1 MKKLF
6 VCALAASM
14 FTACSQDETISQQ
27 SPMQISFA
35 NAFVNNATRA
45 LKAEDP
51 STTDQTLTA
60 FDVWGFMNNPS
71 GVIFE
76 GEDVTGSQGNFSY
89 ANTQYW
95 VANNDYYFAALAP
108 MNMSENN
115 LIVNVKKEAT
125 ADMFG
130 LGEITFNMQ
139 KADHANALDGSIDLL
154 YAAAV
159 RKLGSQ
165 IDDSPVKFEFK
176 HLLSKVKFTFKNGFT
191 NPNTKV
197 EVLDIQ
203 MKAPYGPGVINLNQ
217 QNWWS
222 TNQWLLERPNSQA
235 KFFKFGDAGKIAY
248 GSEQESANERL
259 LFPTSV
265 NHPAGIERSFNGYI
279 VTFTAKLWNGE
290 VVAGE
295 YQHEISLTGVDFVI
309 GHAYD
314 LVAELNSTNIDPS
327 GESLK
332 PIVFDVQEVKK
343 WDKGV
348 AAGVGANVATEAELH
363 AAAANGGN
371 IYLAADI
378 TLEKAVEIK
387 KNTTLNLNGHNLE
400 APSTD
405 AIVASGEDVKLII
418 NGEGNV
424 KAATV
429 EGGASGNA
437 VWAHG
442 GATVIINGG
451 NYYVGSD
458 PKSTTA
464 SKRNDC
470 IYAGRNAD
478 LSAGYIYI
486 YGGEFSVLE
495 DEYNY
500 ESEQYWVLNLNDKT
514 DSDIKVFGGTYKS
527 FDPSINKSENPKK
540 DFVAEGYKSVETETG
555 IWKVIA
561 E

>member
-45 LKAEDP
+45 VTATDP
-51 STTDQTLTA
+51 STTDESLTA

-76 GEDVTGSQGNFSY
+76 GEDVTGSKGNFSY
-89 ANTQYW
+89 VNTQYW
-95 VANNDYYFAALAP
+95 VANNTYYFAALAP
-108 MNMSENN
+108 MNMDESVLKIN
-115 LIVNVKKEAT
+115 VNKDAN
-125 ADMFG
+125 AAMYG
-130 LGEITFNMQ
+130 LGTIIYSMQ
-139 KADHANALDGSIDLL
+139 NEEQDGSTDLL
-154 YAAAV
+154 YAATV
-159 RKLGSQ
+159 RELGEE
-165 IDDSPVKFEFK
+165 IDDTPVKFEFK

-191 NPNTKV
+191 NPNTKI
-197 EVLDIQ
+197 EVLDVQ
-203 MKAPYGPGVINLNQ
+203 MKAPYGPGTINLNQ
-217 QNWWS
+217 ENWWS
-222 TNQWLLERPNSQA
+222 TNQWNLERPESQA
-235 KFFKFGDAGKIAY
+235 KFFKFGDAGEISY
-248 GSEQESANERL
+248 QGEQESADERL
-259 LFPTSV
+259 LFPTTNCDYV
-265 NHPAGIERSFNGYI
+265 
-279 VTFTAKLWNGE
+279 VTFTVKLYNGKVE
-290 VVAGE
+290 AGTYE
-295 YQHEISLTGVDFVI
+295 HEINLTGVDFLI

-314 LVAELNSTNIDPS
+314 LVAELNYNNIDPS

-348 AAGVGANVATEAELH
+348 DAGVGANVATEAELH
-363 AAAANGGN
+363 EAAANGGN

-442 GATVIINGG
+442 GATVFINGG

-458 PKSTTA
+458 PKSTTG

-478 LSAGYIYI
+478 KTPGYIYI
-486 YGGEFSVLE
+486 YGGNFSVLE
-495 DEYNY
+495 DTYNFEYD
-500 ESEQYWVLNLNDKT
+500 QYWVLNLNDKT
-514 DSDIKVFGGTYKS
+514 KSEIKVFGGTFKS
-527 FDPSINKSENPKK
+527 FDPSLNKSENPQM
-540 DFVAEGYKSVETETG
+540 DFVADGFKSVNNGDGTYT
-555 IWKVIA
+555 VTA

>member
-45 LKAEDP
+45 VTAVDP
-51 STTDQTLTA
+51 STTDESLTA

-76 GEDVTGSQGNFSY
+76 GEDVTGSKGNFSY
-89 ANTQYW
+89 VNTQYW
-95 VANNDYYFAALAP
+95 VANNTYYFAALAP
-108 MNMSENN
+108 MNMDESVLKIN
-115 LIVNVKKEAT
+115 VNKDAN
-125 ADMFG
+125 ADMYG
-130 LGEITFNMQ
+130 LGTIIYSMQ
-139 KADHANALDGSIDLL
+139 NEEQDGSTDLL
-154 YAAAV
+154 YAATT
-159 RKLGSQ
+159 RDLKDE

-203 MKAPYGPGVINLNQ
+203 MKAPYGPGTINLNQ
-217 QNWWS
+217 ENWWS
-222 TNQWLLERPNSQA
+222 TNQWTLERPEAQN
-235 KFFKFGDAGKIAY
+235 KFFKFGDAGKISY
-248 GSEQESANERL
+248 QGEQESADERL
-259 LFPTSV
+259 LFPTTDWDYV
-265 NHPAGIERSFNGYI
+265 
-279 VTFTAKLWNGE
+279 VTFTVKLYNGE
-290 VVAGE
+290 VEAGT
-295 YQHEISLTGVDFVI
+295 YAHEINLTGVDFLI

-314 LVAELNSTNIDPS
+314 LVAELNYNNIDPS

-348 AAGVGANVATEAELH
+348 DAGVGANVKTEEELH

-378 TLEKAVEIK
+378 TLKKAVEIK

-442 GATVIINGG
+442 GATVFINGG

-458 PKSTTA
+458 PKSTTG

-478 LSAGYIYI
+478 KTPGYIYI
-486 YGGEFSVLE
+486 YGGNFSVLE
-495 DEYNY
+495 DTYNFEYG
-500 ESEQYWVLNLNDKT
+500 QYWVLNLNDKT
-514 DSDIKVFGGTYKS
+514 KSEIKVFGGTFKS
-527 FDPSINKSENPKK
+527 FDPSLNKSENPQM
-540 DFVAEGYKSVETETG
+540 DFVADGFKSVNNGDGTYTV
-555 IWKVIA
+555 KA

>member
-45 LKAEDP
+45 VTAVDP
-51 STTDQTLTA
+51 STTDKSLTA

-89 ANTQYW
+89 VNTQYW
-95 VANNDYYFAALAP
+95 VANNTYYFAALAP
-108 MNMSENN
+108 MNMDESVLKIN
-115 LIVNVKKEAT
+115 VNKDAN
-125 ADMFG
+125 AAMYG
-130 LGEITFNMQ
+130 LGTIIYSMQ
-139 KADHANALDGSIDLL
+139 NEEQDGSTDLL
-154 YAAAV
+154 YASTV
-159 RKLGSQ
+159 RELGEE
-165 IDDSPVKFEFK
+165 IDDTPVKFEFK

-191 NPNTKV
+191 NPNTMVKV
-197 EVLDIQ
+197 LNVQ
-203 MKAPYGPGVINLNQ
+203 MKAPYGPGTINLNQ

-222 TNQWLLERPNSQA
+222 TNQWILQRPESQS
-235 KFFKFGDAGKIAY
+235 KFFKFGDAGEIAY
-248 GSEQESANERL
+248 GSEQESADERL
-259 LFPTSV
+259 LFPTTDCDYV
-265 NHPAGIERSFNGYI
+265 
-279 VTFTAKLWNGE
+279 VTFTVKLYNGKVE
-290 VVAGE
+290 AGTYE
-295 YQHEISLTGVDFVI
+295 HEINLTGVDFLI

-314 LVAELNSTNIDPS
+314 LVAELNYNNIDPS

-332 PIVFDVQEVKK
+332 PIVFDVQEVKT

-348 AAGVGANVATEAELH
+348 DAGVGANVATEAELH

-442 GATVIINGG
+442 GATVFINGG

-458 PKSTTA
+458 PKSTTG

-470 IYAGRNAD
+470 IYAGRKAD
-478 LSAGYIYI
+478 LTPGYIYI
-486 YGGEFSVLE
+486 YGGNFSVLE
-495 DEYNY
+495 DTYNFEYG
-500 ESEQYWVLNLNDKT
+500 QYWVLNLNDKT
-514 DSDIKVFGGTYKS
+514 KSEIKVFGGTFKS
-527 FDPSINKSENPKK
+527 FDPSLNTSENPQM
-540 DFVAEGYKSVETETG
+540 DFVADGFKSVNNGDGTYTV
-555 IWKVIA
+555 KA

>member
-14 FTACSQDETISQQ
+14 FTACSQDETNSQQ
-27 SPMQISFA
+27 SPMEISFA

-45 LKAEDP
+45 VTATDP
-51 STTDQTLTA
+51 STTDKSLTA

-89 ANTQYW
+89 VNTQYW
-95 VANNDYYFAALAP
+95 VANNTYYFAALAP
-108 MNMSENN
+108 MNMDESVLKIN
-115 LIVNVKKEAT
+115 VNKDAN
-125 ADMFG
+125 ADMYG
-130 LGEITFNMQ
+130 LGTIIYSMQ
-139 KADHANALDGSIDLL
+139 NEEQDGSTDLL
-154 YAAAV
+154 YASTV
-159 RKLGSQ
+159 RELGEE
-165 IDDSPVKFEFK
+165 IDDTPVKFEFK

-191 NPNTKV
+191 NPNTKIK
-197 EVLDIQ
+197 VLDVQ
-203 MKAPYGPGVINLNQ
+203 MKAPYGPGEINLNQ
-217 QNWWS
+217 ENWWS
-222 TNQWLLERPNSQA
+222 TNQWNLQRPESQA
-235 KFFKFGDAGKIAY
+235 KFFKFGDAGEISY
-248 GSEQESANERL
+248 QGVQESADERL
-259 LFPTSV
+259 LFPTTDWDYV
-265 NHPAGIERSFNGYI
+265 
-279 VTFTAKLWNGE
+279 VTFTVKLYNGE
-290 VVAGE
+290 VEAGTYE
-295 YQHEISLTGVDFVI
+295 HEINLTGVDFLI

-314 LVAELNSTNIDPS
+314 LVAELNYNNIDPS

-348 AAGVGANVATEAELH
+348 DAGVGANVATDAELH

-387 KNTTLNLNGHNLE
+387 KNTTLDLNGHNLE

-442 GATVIINGG
+442 GATVFINGG

-458 PKSTTA
+458 PKSTTG

-478 LSAGYIYI
+478 KTPGYIYI
-486 YGGEFSVLE
+486 YGGNFSVLE
-495 DEYNY
+495 DTYNFEYG
-500 ESEQYWVLNLNDKT
+500 QYWVLNLNDKT
-514 DSDIKVFGGTYKS
+514 KSEIKVFGGTFKS
-527 FDPSINKSENPKK
+527 FDPSLNKSENPQM
-540 DFVAEGYKSVETETG
+540 DFVADGFKSVNNGDGTYTV
-555 IWKVIA
+555 KA

>member
-45 LKAEDP
+45 VTATDP
-51 STTDQTLTA
+51 STTDESLTA

-76 GEDVTGSQGNFSY
+76 GEDVTGSKGNFSY
-89 ANTQYW
+89 VNTQYW
-95 VANNDYYFAALAP
+95 VANNTYYFAALAP
-108 MNMSENN
+108 MNMDESVLKIN
-115 LIVNVKKEAT
+115 VNKDAN
-125 ADMFG
+125 ADMYG
-130 LGEITFNMQ
+130 LGKIIYSMQ
-139 KADHANALDGSIDLL
+139 NEEQDGSTDLL
-154 YAAAV
+154 YASTV
-159 RKLGSQ
+159 RELGEE
-165 IDDSPVKFEFK
+165 IDDTPVKFEFK
-176 HLLSKVKFTFKNGFT
+176 HLLSKIKFTFKNGFT
-191 NPNTKV
+191 NPNTKI
-197 EVLDIQ
+197 EVLDVQ
-203 MKAPYGPGVINLNQ
+203 MKAPYGPGTINLNQ
-217 QNWWS
+217 ENWWS
-222 TNQWLLERPNSQA
+222 TNQWTLQRPEAQN
-235 KFFKFGDAGKIAY
+235 KFFKFGDAGKISY
-248 GSEQESANERL
+248 QGEQESADERL
-259 LFPTSV
+259 LFPTTDWDYV
-265 NHPAGIERSFNGYI
+265 
-279 VTFTAKLWNGE
+279 VTFTVKLYNGE
-290 VVAGE
+290 VEAGTYE
-295 YQHEISLTGVDFVI
+295 HEINLTGVDFLI

-314 LVAELNSTNIDPS
+314 LVAELNYNNIDPS

-348 AAGVGANVATEAELH
+348 DAGVGANVKTEEELH

-378 TLEKAVEIK
+378 TLKKAVEIK

-442 GATVIINGG
+442 GATVFINGG

-458 PKSTTA
+458 PKSTTG

-478 LSAGYIYI
+478 KTPGYIYI
-486 YGGEFSVLE
+486 YGGNFSVLE
-495 DEYNY
+495 DTYNFEYG
-500 ESEQYWVLNLNDKT
+500 QYWVLNLNDKT
-514 DSDIKVFGGTYKS
+514 KSEIKVFGGTFKS
-527 FDPSINKSENPKK
+527 FDPSLNKSENPQM
-540 DFVAEGYKSVETETG
+540 DFVADGFKSVNNGDGTYTV
-555 IWKVIA
+555 KA

>member
-45 LKAEDP
+45 VTATDP
-51 STTDQTLTA
+51 STTDKSLTA

-89 ANTQYW
+89 VNTQYW
-95 VANNDYYFAALAP
+95 VANNTYYFAALAP
-108 MNMSENN
+108 MNMDESVLKIN
-115 LIVNVKKEAT
+115 VNKDAN
-125 ADMFG
+125 ADMYG
-130 LGEITFNMQ
+130 LGTIIYSMQ
-139 KADHANALDGSIDLL
+139 NEEQDGSTDLL
-154 YAAAV
+154 YASTV
-159 RKLGSQ
+159 RELGEE
-165 IDDSPVKFEFK
+165 IDDTPVKFEFK

-191 NPNTKV
+191 NPNTKIK
-197 EVLDIQ
+197 VLDVQ
-203 MKAPYGPGVINLNQ
+203 MKAPYGPGEINLNQ
-217 QNWWS
+217 ENWWS
-222 TNQWLLERPNSQA
+222 TNQWNLQRPESQA
-235 KFFKFGDAGKIAY
+235 KFFKFGDAGEISY
-248 GSEQESANERL
+248 QGVQESADERL
-259 LFPTSV
+259 LFPTTDWDYV
-265 NHPAGIERSFNGYI
+265 
-279 VTFTAKLWNGE
+279 VTFTVKLYNGE
-290 VVAGE
+290 VEAGTYE
-295 YQHEISLTGVDFVI
+295 HEINLTGVDFLI

-314 LVAELNSTNIDPS
+314 LVAELNYNNIDPS

-332 PIVFDVQEVKK
+332 PIVFDVQEVKT

-348 AAGVGANVATEAELH
+348 DAGVGANVATEAELH

-387 KNTTLNLNGHNLE
+387 KNTTLDLNGHNLE

-442 GATVIINGG
+442 GATVFINGG

-458 PKSTTA
+458 PKSTTG

-478 LSAGYIYI
+478 KTPGYIYI
-486 YGGEFSVLE
+486 YGGNFSVLE
-495 DEYNY
+495 DTYNFEYG
-500 ESEQYWVLNLNDKT
+500 QYWVLNLNDKT
-514 DSDIKVFGGTYKS
+514 KSEIKVFGGTFKS
-527 FDPSINKSENPKK
+527 FDPSLNKSENPQM
-540 DFVAEGYKSVETETG
+540 DFVADGFKSVNNGDGTYTV
-555 IWKVIA
+555 KA

>member
-45 LKAEDP
+45 VTAVDP
-51 STTDQTLTA
+51 STTDESLTA

-76 GEDVTGSQGNFSY
+76 GEDVTGSKGNFSY
-89 ANTQYW
+89 VNTQYW
-95 VANNDYYFAALAP
+95 VANNTYYFAALAP
-108 MNMSENN
+108 MNMDESVLKIN
-115 LIVNVKKEAT
+115 VNKDAN
-125 ADMFG
+125 AAMYG
-130 LGEITFNMQ
+130 LGTIIYSMQ
-139 KADHANALDGSIDLL
+139 NEEQDGSTDLL
-154 YAAAV
+154 YAATT
-159 RKLGSQ
+159 RDLKDE

-203 MKAPYGPGVINLNQ
+203 MKAPYGPGTINLNQ
-217 QNWWS
+217 ENWWS
-222 TNQWLLERPNSQA
+222 TNQWTLQRPEAQN
-235 KFFKFGDAGKIAY
+235 KFFKFGDAGKISY
-248 GSEQESANERL
+248 QGEQESADERL
-259 LFPTSV
+259 LFPTTDWDYV
-265 NHPAGIERSFNGYI
+265 
-279 VTFTAKLWNGE
+279 VTFTVKLYNGE
-290 VVAGE
+290 VEAGTYE
-295 YQHEISLTGVDFVI
+295 HEINLTGVDFLI

-314 LVAELNSTNIDPS
+314 LVAELNYNNIDPS

-348 AAGVGANVATEAELH
+348 DAGVGANVKTEEELH

-378 TLEKAVEIK
+378 TLKKAVEIK

-442 GATVIINGG
+442 GATVFINGG

-458 PKSTTA
+458 PKSTTG

-478 LSAGYIYI
+478 KTPGYIYI
-486 YGGEFSVLE
+486 YGGNFSVLE
-495 DEYNY
+495 DTYNFEYG
-500 ESEQYWVLNLNDKT
+500 QYWVLNLNDKT
-514 DSDIKVFGGTYKS
+514 KSEIKVFGGTFKS
-527 FDPSINKSENPKK
+527 FDPSLNKSENPQM
-540 DFVAEGYKSVETETG
+540 DFVAGGFKSVNNGDGTYTV
-555 IWKVIA
+555 KA

>member
-45 LKAEDP
+45 VTAVDP
-51 STTDQTLTA
+51 STTDKSLTA

-89 ANTQYW
+89 VNTQYW
-95 VANNDYYFAALAP
+95 VANNTYYFAALAP
-108 MNMSENN
+108 MNMDESV
-115 LIVNVKKEAT
+115 LKIKVNKDAN
-125 ADMFG
+125 AAMYG
-130 LGEITFNMQ
+130 LGTIIYSMQ
-139 KADHANALDGSIDLL
+139 NEEQDGSTDLL
-154 YAAAV
+154 YASTV
-159 RKLGSQ
+159 RELGEE
-165 IDDSPVKFEFK
+165 IDDTPVKFEFK

-191 NPNTKV
+191 NPNTKI
-197 EVLDIQ
+197 EVLDVQ
-203 MKAPYGPGVINLNQ
+203 MKAPYGPGTINLNQ
-217 QNWWS
+217 ENWWS
-222 TNQWLLERPNSQA
+222 TNQWNLERPESQA
-235 KFFKFGDAGKIAY
+235 KFFKFGDAGEISY
-248 GSEQESANERL
+248 QGEQESADERL
-259 LFPTSV
+259 LFPTTDCDYV
-265 NHPAGIERSFNGYI
+265 
-279 VTFTAKLWNGE
+279 VTFTVKLYNGKVE
-290 VVAGE
+290 AGTYE
-295 YQHEISLTGVDFVI
+295 HEINLTGVDFLI

-314 LVAELNSTNIDPS
+314 LVAELNYNNIDPS

-332 PIVFDVQEVKK
+332 PIVFDVQEVKT

-348 AAGVGANVATEAELH
+348 DAGVGANVATEAELH

-442 GATVIINGG
+442 GATVFINGG

-458 PKSTTA
+458 PKSTTV

-470 IYAGRNAD
+470 IYAGRKAD
-478 LSAGYIYI
+478 LSAGFIYI
-486 YGGEFSVLE
+486 YGGNFSVLE

-514 DSDIKVFGGTYKS
+514 DSEIKVFGGTYKS